1 MNCNICHYSNDQ
13 ENAYCENCGIKLL
26 PSVAGE
32 VWRARD
38 IVSFFSDALYIKFNL
53 LKSLFL
59 TSIICAIGYI
69 AWVYVLNL
77 PTKYSFFLLTA
88 LLWVLFVYYHQSRKI
103 LKSLSLQDRNKHVIA
118 HGPATLIGPA
128 ASIGGWL
135 YLMGDALIFT
145 PESYFINSP
154 VVIIP
159 FTRLRSKSTE
169 LGFTLADDKFQ
180 IITTEGQEYAFSVPR
195 RGKWL
200 QLIDQAL
207 FNLINAD

>member
-1 MNCNICHYSNDQ
+1 MNCNICHHSNDP

-53 LKSLFL
+53 FKSLPI
-59 TSIICAIGYI
+59 TSLICAFGY
-69 AWVYVLNL
+69 AVWVYVLIL
-77 PTKYSFFLLTA
+77 PSKYSFVLLSA

-103 LKSLSLQDRNKHVIA
+103 LKSLSMQDRNKHVEA

-135 YLMGDALIFT
+135 YLMNDALIFT

-154 VVIIP
+154 VVFIP

-169 LGFTLADDKFQ
+169 LGFSLADDKFQ
-180 IITTEGQEYAFSVPR
+180 IITTEGQEYAFSVPK

-207 FNLINAD
+207 FTQINAN